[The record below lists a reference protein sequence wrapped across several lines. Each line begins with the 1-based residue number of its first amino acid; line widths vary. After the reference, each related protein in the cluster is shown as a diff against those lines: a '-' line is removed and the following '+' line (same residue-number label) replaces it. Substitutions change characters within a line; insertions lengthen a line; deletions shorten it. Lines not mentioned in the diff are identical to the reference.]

1 AGGATLWRR
10 RSAWRAA
17 LRRRQRVAKGGL
29 SRVSRRPR
37 MGAAPM
43 VSRLGTDVQH
53 SAGVPQVV
61 APTALAERGDGV
73 YQEIAG
79 RIVEP
84 HRRGVT
90 EGRSADEPNTSG
102 FWTAKIAASMFEPTT
117 HGLDAEFF
125 RRIPISVVK

>member
-1 AGGATLWRR
+1 
-10 RSAWRAA
+10 
-17 LRRRQRVAKGGL
+17 
-29 SRVSRRPR
+29 
-37 MGAAPM
+37 MGAALM

-61 APTALAERGDGV
+61 APTALAGRGDGV

-125 RRIPISVVK
+125 RRIPISVVKTRKLEQLSGKTDARDVF

>member
-1 AGGATLWRR
+1 
-10 RSAWRAA
+10 
-17 LRRRQRVAKGGL
+17 
-29 SRVSRRPR
+29 
-37 MGAAPM
+37 
-43 VSRLGTDVQH
+43 H

-125 RRIPISVVK
+125 RRIPISVVKTRKLEQLSGKTDARDVFLLPGDRVECMRIDD